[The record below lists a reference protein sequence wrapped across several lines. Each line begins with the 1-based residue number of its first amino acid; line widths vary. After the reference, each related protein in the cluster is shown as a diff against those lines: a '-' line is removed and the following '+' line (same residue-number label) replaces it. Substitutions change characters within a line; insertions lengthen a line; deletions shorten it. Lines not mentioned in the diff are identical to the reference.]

1 MKDPLI
7 VVLLSTAVIAG
18 TPLLFAALGEI
29 LCERAGVLNL
39 GVEGMM
45 LVGAVSG
52 YIATVQSENHWIGV
66 IAALGAGGMMAAIHA
81 FLSVTLRSNQ
91 VVSGLAL
98 TIFGT
103 GLSAFLG
110 KGYIGQPVPDVFK
123 PVEVPVLSQIPYA
136 GKILF
141 EHDSL
146 VYLSFLLVITIWILV
161 FKTRWGL
168 NLRAVGE
175 NPAAA
180 DSMGIPVYLTRYLCV
195 ISGGMLAGL
204 GGAYLSLAYAP
215 TWAENMTAGRGWIA
229 VALVI
234 FAVWHPWKALVG
246 AYIFGGVDSLGFHI
260 QAMGDKA
267 LFLKDVSPFFLQML
281 PYILTIIVLILV
293 TSETKK
299 RRVGTPASLG
309 LPYDREER

>member
-1 MKDPLI
+1 MKEPFI
-7 VVLLSTAVIAG
+7 VILLTTAVTAG

-29 LCERAGVLNL
+29 LTERVGILNL

-45 LVGAVSG
+45 LIGAVTG
-52 YIATVQSENHWIGV
+52 FIATVQSQNHWVGI
-66 IAALGAGGMMAAIHA
+66 IAAMLAGGLMAAIHA
-81 FLSVTLRSNQ
+81 FLSITLRANQ

-103 GLSAFLG
+103 GLSGFLG
-110 KGYIGQPVPDVFK
+110 KAFVGQPVPDVFK
-123 PVEVPVLSQIPYA
+123 PVAIPLLSRIPA
-136 GKILF
+136 IGKILF
-141 EHDSL
+141 QHDAL
-146 VYLSFLLVITIWILV
+146 VYLSFVLVAAVWILIYG
-161 FKTRWGL
+161 TRWGL

-180 DSMGIPVYLTRYLCV
+180 DSMGIPVYLTRYIWV
-195 ISGGMLAGL
+195 IIGGMLAGI

-215 TWAENMTAGRGWIA
+215 SWIESMTAGRGWIA

-234 FAVWHPWKALVG
+234 FAVWHPGKALIG

-260 QAMGDKA
+260 QALGEKA
-267 LFLKDVSPFFLQML
+267 LFLKNVSPFFLQML
-281 PYILTIIVLILV
+281 PYILTIIVLILI